1 MMHGTINIQC
11 VTNQLE
17 NLHMGL
23 KEEVNPVK
31 NKGCAQAF
39 PRFLSE
45 YKHVCES
52 CFTSVS

>member
-1 MMHGTINIQC
+1 MHGTINIQC